1 MADPIIGE
9 QQFIPNSLVTTQ
21 RTRFYRDPVSGV
33 LSVQYSKDSGTT
45 WRDFISEPSTLA
57 TEGWIPTLTA
67 TGNVTWRPI
76 LSLLTAGT
84 AIGGGSSSAAVA
96 AWTDFSFPASLFV
109 NKQFGYF
116 LVPSSS
122 TITCYGAQL
131 SVFSPSS
138 GGDIVLNMLNIVNG
152 APQYAGQEI
161 RLSQG
166 VLIGATVFSSP
177 VVMSP
182 GTTWRMIATSVGTID
197 PGQFLTC
204 RLMFSV

>member
-9 QQFIPNSLVTTQ
+9 QQFIPNSLVTSQ

-45 WRDFISEPSTLA
+45 YRDFISEPSTLA

-76 LSLLTAGT
+76 LSLLAAGT
-84 AIGGGSSSAAVA
+84 NTNGGSSSATVA
-96 AWTDFSFPASLFV
+96 AWTDFSFPAALFTD
-109 NKQFGYF
+109 KQFGYF
-116 LVPSSS
+116 LVPPSS
-122 TITCYGAQL
+122 TIICYGVQL
-131 SVFSPSS
+131 SVFTPSS
-138 GGDIVLNMLNIVNG
+138 GGDIVLSMVNIVNG
-152 APQYAGQEI
+152 TPQYVGQEI
-161 RLSQG
+161 RLPQG
-166 VLIGATVFSSP
+166 VLIGATVFTSP
-177 VVMSP
+177 VIMSP
-182 GTTWRMIATSVGTID
+182 GTTWRMTATSVGTVD